1 MGRYTLDTLVDDIYS
16 LMKNRNVPK
25 DVNVEEEIERFGEA
39 MKDIMRKE
47 FLPNNDY
54 SHRGGLRLSAI
65 GRPDR
70 VLWYSFHK
78 WIGEKIPAY
87 TLIKFLY
94 GHLIEEMILFLVR
107 MSGHK
112 VTDEQKLC
120 EVRGIKGHMDCKID
134 GEVVDVKS
142 VSTFGFKKF
151 KDGSLA
157 ADDPFGYIDQV
168 KAYAHSEGERKW
180 SYLAMDKQNGHLCTL
195 TYDLDDTDH
204 PMYEFYNADIE
215 ERVEAVKK
223 SVKAEE
229 LPSQCSNV
237 IPDGKSGN
245 LRLSTMCSYCQY
257 KKHCYPNLKAF
268 AYSSGPRYLSKIVK
282 YPNVEEIRL

>member
-1 MGRYTLDTLVDDIYS
+1 MAKSLSTLVEDVYS

-25 DVNVEEEIERFGEA
+25 GVNVEEEIERFGEA

-47 FLPNNDY
+47 FLPNNNY
-54 SHRGGLRLSAI
+54 ANRRGLRLSAI

-157 ADDPFGYIDQV
+157 ADDPY
-168 KAYAHSEGERKW
+168 
-180 SYLAMDKQNGHLCTL
+180 
-195 TYDLDDTDH
+195 
-204 PMYEFYNADIE
+204 
-215 ERVEAVKK
+215 
-223 SVKAEE
+223 
-229 LPSQCSNV
+229 
-237 IPDGKSGN
+237 
-245 LRLSTMCSYCQY
+245 
-257 KKHCYPNLKAF
+257 
-268 AYSSGPRYLSKIVK
+268 
-282 YPNVEEIRL
+282 